1 MAAPPYN
8 LRRYGPVPTGDTHTP
23 AAAVR
28 PQPARTV
35 AAGFEPSKLA
45 ERPRVALAELTN
57 SPADASPLRKQPAS
71 PADAGQQC
79 PLNAAPVHTT
89 TAIAPSVSSLG
100 ADAAELAALR
110 PVSPTSPPRRTSTP
124 PSSSPAT
131 PAASASVLPP
141 ADGALVLE
149 LQLAPSADESF
160 EPPAVASPQ
169 PLAPPLPPPS
179 SPSAPAT
186 CPPALATPSP
196 DAGAALLTASVPT
209 ATALA
214 DPSAHAADSLPTP
227 STPPLTPPASPTTS
241 SASLF
246 SGAHDACSDG
256 GESDHDNASGVVR
269 NLLDYLVDNVFDVA
283 TRNAAVRTRVGML
296 LECATFPSEH
306 GFEGCPDGARIAAAA
321 LTAYIETMPGA
332 AAELVR
338 LSVCNLNDLD
348 SKTAEVT
355 LYRSELDDATDMNAA
370 YEAAREETDAE
381 LRRRGPNSWR
391 LH

>member
-1 MAAPPYN
+1 M
-8 LRRYGPVPTGDTHTP
+8 
-23 AAAVR
+23 
-28 PQPARTV
+28 
-35 AAGFEPSKLA
+35 
-45 ERPRVALAELTN
+45 ALAELTN

-79 PLNAAPVHTT
+79 PLNAALVHTT

-179 SPSAPAT
+179 SPT
-186 CPPALATPSP
+186 CPPVLATPSP

-256 GESDHDNASGVVR
+256 SESDHDNASGVVR

-283 TRNAAVRTRVGML
+283 TRNVAVRTRVGML
-296 LECATFPSEH
+296 LECATYPSEH
-306 GFEGCPDGARIAAAA
+306 GFEDCPDGARIAAAVP
-321 LTAYIETMPGA
+321 TAYIETMPGA
-332 AAELVR
+332 AAELVSR
-338 LSVCNLNDLD
+338 
-348 SKTAEVT
+348 SKKVVPGTK
-355 LYRSELDDATDMNAA
+355 
-370 YEAAREETDAE
+370 
-381 LRRRGPNSWR
+381 
-391 LH
+391 

>member
-8 LRRYGPVPTGDTHTP
+8 LRRYGPVLTGDTHPP

-124 PSSSPAT
+124 PSSPPAA

-141 ADGALVLE
+141 ADGAYKI
-149 LQLAPSADESF
+149 F
-160 EPPAVASPQ
+160 K
-169 PLAPPLPPPS
+169 
-179 SPSAPAT
+179 
-186 CPPALATPSP
+186 
-196 DAGAALLTASVPT
+196 
-209 ATALA
+209 
-214 DPSAHAADSLPTP
+214 
-227 STPPLTPPASPTTS
+227 
-241 SASLF
+241 
-246 SGAHDACSDG
+246 
-256 GESDHDNASGVVR
+256 GV
-269 NLLDYLVDNVFDVA
+269 FKEA
-283 TRNAAVRTRVGML
+283 
-296 LECATFPSEH
+296 
-306 GFEGCPDGARIAAAA
+306 
-321 LTAYIETMPGA
+321 PGA
-332 AAELVR
+332 YGK
-338 LSVCNLNDLD
+338 VCG
-348 SKTAEVT
+348 T
-355 LYRSELDDATDMNAA
+355 L
-370 YEAAREETDAE
+370 
-381 LRRRGPNSWR
+381 
-391 LH
+391 